1 MKVDRF
7 KRGDE
12 IEYTVGTFS
21 KLGGHW
27 FRCRVDTLDVK
38 GRPHLL
44 VVKDGKGEWMSEPVQ
59 YPATAKIRFRA
70 IPTRPYFIRRREP
83 HVYRSGLRRYQYFVQ
98 ISGPFFAVQIGSMRE
113 AYRFATE
120 REAKTALRQLRRA
133 SAGDWLALSLET
145 VKRDEDALEDEDRT
159 FGVES

>member
-1 MKVDRF
+1 MAKFNV
-7 KRGDE
+7 GDE
-12 IEYTVGTFS
+12 IEYRVGTYA

-27 FRCRVDTLDVK
+27 FRCRVATVGASGQPVNLFVK
-38 GRPHLL
+38 N
-44 VVKDGKGEWMSEPVQ
+44 GKGEWLDQFTS
-59 YPATAKIRFRA
+59 YPGTAKIQFRV

-83 HVYRSGLRRYQYFVQ
+83 HVFKTGNRLYHYFVQ
-98 ISGPFFAVQIGSMRE
+98 ISGPFSAVQIGSMRE